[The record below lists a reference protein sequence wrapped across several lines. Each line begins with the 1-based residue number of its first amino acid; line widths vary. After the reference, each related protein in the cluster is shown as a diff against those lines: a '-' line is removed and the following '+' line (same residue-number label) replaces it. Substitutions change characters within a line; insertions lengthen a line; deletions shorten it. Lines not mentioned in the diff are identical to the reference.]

1 MIAAPIPVRAAGG
14 GDTSRAPIDR
24 LATHDVTNQPP
35 PLVDTNLLD
44 TDPALVEGVVREGA
58 GWATDR
64 LRTFGAACGSAEAI
78 DWGFAANRYGPD
90 LRSFDRYGRRIDE
103 VSFHPAYHALMD
115 MAYSAGAHAIGWTAD
130 RPGGHVAHTAMVYLL
145 SQVEQGVCCPV
156 AMSYAGVPALA
167 HQPELAQA
175 WTPKLVAAAY
185 DPRPVPATEKSAL
198 TVGMAMTE
206 KQGGSDVRAN
216 STTATPIGAGGP
228 GQPYRLTGH
237 KWFCSAPMSDGFL
250 TLAQT
255 ESGLSCFLVPR
266 WTPDGQRNAGL
277 VFLRLKDKLG
287 NRANASA
294 EIEYHGA
301 WAQMVGAEGRG
312 IRTILDMVHHT
323 RLDTATAPV
332 GLMRQALA
340 QAVHHATHRTAFQ
353 KRLVDQPLMRAVLAD
368 LTIEVEA
375 GLALVL
381 RVARAFDGSAAGDGP
396 ARAFARIA
404 VAVAKYWL
412 NKRAPGHV
420 VEAME
425 CLGGGGFIEE
435 SVLPRLY
442 REAPLNGIWEG
453 AGNVIALDILRA
465 AAREPDSVDALLAEL
480 DTARGLDPRLTAAID
495 AAKAEL
501 GDPEGAERRARRIAE
516 RLALAL
522 QGALLA
528 HHAPAALA
536 DGFLATR
543 LGDGGGISYGTLP
556 ASLKLDDIIARAGG
570 TS

>member
-1 MIAAPIPVRAAGG
+1 MTAAVLPVRPAGG
-14 GDTSRAPIDR
+14 GTPRAPIDR

-35 PLVDTNLLD
+35 PLVDTNLFD
-44 TDPALVEGVVREGA
+44 TDPALVEGVAREGA

-64 LRTFGAACGSAEAI
+64 LRAFGAACGGAEAI
-78 DWGFAANRYGPD
+78 DWGFAANRQVPE
-90 LRSFDRYGRRIDE
+90 LHRFDRYGRRIDE

-115 MAYSAGAHAIGWTAD
+115 MAYAAGAHAIGWTAG
-130 RPGGHVAHTAMVYLL
+130 RAGGHVAHTAMVYLL

-167 HQPELAQA
+167 HQPELAEA
-175 WTPKLVAAAY
+175 WTPKLVAEAY
-185 DPRPVPATEKSAL
+185 DPRPIPPAEKAAL

-216 STTATPIGAGGP
+216 STTAVPVGAAGP
-228 GQPYRLTGH
+228 GRAYRLTGH

-250 TLAQT
+250 TLART
-255 ESGLSCFLVPR
+255 DTGLSCFLVPR
-266 WTPDGQRNAGL
+266 WTPDGDRNAGL

-287 NRANASA
+287 NRANASS

-301 WAQMVGAEGRG
+301 WAQMVGEEGHG
-312 IRTILDMVHHT
+312 IRTIIDMVHHT
-323 RLDTATAPV
+323 RLDTAAAPV

-353 KRLVDQPLMRAVLAD
+353 KRLVDQPLMRSVLAD

-375 GLALVL
+375 GLALIL
-381 RVARAFDGSAAGDGP
+381 RVARAFDGSAAGDAR

-435 SVLPRLY
+435 SILPRLY

-465 AAREPDSVDALLAEL
+465 AGREPESLDAVRAEL
-480 DTARGLDPRLTAAID
+480 DDARGLDPRLAAAVD
-495 AAKAEL
+495 ALQAEL
-501 GDPEGAERRARRIAE
+501 ADPDAVERRARRIAE

-528 HHAPAALA
+528 RHAPPTLA
-536 DGFLATR
+536 DAFMATR
-543 LGDGGGISYGTLP
+543 LGGGGGISYGTLP
-556 ASLKLDDIIARAGG
+556 AGLKLDDIIARAGG
-570 TS
+570 TP